1 MNILFCSCIILTN
14 KFDEVIICQ
23 RPLGKFMEGFW
34 EFPGNISECQSQRIE
49 FLRMPITA
57 RAQAAAQ
64 RACWRQLASASG
76 FAWREYWLSEEQFIF
91 LLLLEIG

>member
-1 MNILFCSCIILTN
+1 MAPRKNFCLMRRVN
-14 KFDEVIICQ
+14 
-23 RPLGKFMEGFW
+23 LLGFW

-91 LLLLEIG
+91 LLFTAVN